1 MVRRKKKSSPALGDD
16 PLSWLG
22 DDEARSE
29 QHEHDNID
37 TGKQSDSTISDKNI
51 PVATTRA
58 DDNQDSVTIIL
69 DPVIT
74 LAEVS
79 HLKESLIGYIGA
91 RQIQVDVSK
100 VEHIDTAG
108 LQLLIAFSK
117 ALEKH
122 GGKIT
127 WLGSS
132 AAYSNT
138 AELLNLT
145 AALGLGENLR
155 A

>member
-1 MVRRKKKSSPALGDD
+1 MAGRKKKSSPALGDD

-22 DDEARSE
+22 DDEVRSK

-37 TGKQSDSTISDKNI
+37 TGEQSDSTISDKDI
-51 PVATTRA
+51 PVATVRE
-58 DDNQDSVTIIL
+58 DDSQGSVTIIL

-79 HLKESLIGYIGA
+79 HLKESLLGHIGA
-91 RQIQVDVSK
+91 RQFQVDVSK

-108 LQLLIAFSK
+108 LQLLLAFSK
-117 ALEKH
+117 ALEKQ
-122 GGKIT
+122 GGKII
-127 WLGSS
+127 WLGWS

-138 AELLNLT
+138 AELLGLT
-145 AALGLGENLR
+145 AALGLEES
-155 A
+155 